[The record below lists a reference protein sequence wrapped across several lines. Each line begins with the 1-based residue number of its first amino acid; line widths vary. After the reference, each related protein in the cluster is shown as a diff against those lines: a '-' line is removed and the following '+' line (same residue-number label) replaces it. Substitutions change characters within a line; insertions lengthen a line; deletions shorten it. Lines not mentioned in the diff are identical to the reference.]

1 MKAEKS
7 YKEKGLD
14 DNVVLKL
21 LSAINQGSS
30 KRQLGSAFGLSDV
43 QLGKYL
49 EELIKD
55 ELVGYDVSDNT
66 TLKIT
71 EKGSRF
77 LISYERVTAS
87 KVEHQPPR
95 GLFDL
100 K

>member
-1 MKAEKS
+1 MKSEKS

-14 DNVVLKL
+14 DGVVLKL
-21 LSAINQGSS
+21 LSAINRGYS
-30 KRQLGSAFGLSDV
+30 KEQLGSSVELSDIE
-43 QLGKYL
+43 LSKYV
-49 EELIKD
+49 EELVKD
-55 ELVGYDVSDNT
+55 ELVGYDILDNT

-71 EKGSRF
+71 EKGTRF

-87 KVEHQPPR
+87 KAEHQPPR